1 MTKPDVKPSTKL
13 KTLACIDI
21 LGLSV
26 NTYAEDIGTIR
37 VESSTIDDR
46 FENKRNE
53 PSNIGVISGDDV
65 DAAHSE
71 NIQQLLQSIPG
82 ITTELQ
88 SGDSLKI
95 HIRGVEN
102 QVFMGE
108 KPGVAVVIDG
118 VPVFERTG
126 RVNIDLDNIESI
138 RVIKGGA
145 SYLFG
150 EDALS
155 GAVIITTKSG
165 AKYAVNRYRQGRHCF
180 NHW

>member
-13 KTLACIDI
+13 KTLACIGI

-71 NIQQLLQSIPG
+71 NIQQL
-82 ITTELQ
+82 
-88 SGDSLKI
+88 
-95 HIRGVEN
+95 
-102 QVFMGE
+102 
-108 KPGVAVVIDG
+108 
-118 VPVFERTG
+118 
-126 RVNIDLDNIESI
+126 
-138 RVIKGGA
+138 
-145 SYLFG
+145 
-150 EDALS
+150 
-155 GAVIITTKSG
+155 
-165 AKYAVNRYRQGRHCF
+165 
-180 NHW
+180 